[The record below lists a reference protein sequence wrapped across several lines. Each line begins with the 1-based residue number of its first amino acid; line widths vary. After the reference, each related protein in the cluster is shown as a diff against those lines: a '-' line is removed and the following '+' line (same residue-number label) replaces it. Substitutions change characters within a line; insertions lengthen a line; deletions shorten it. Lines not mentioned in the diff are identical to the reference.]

1 MDFLRRDVE
10 RGAQRG
16 AVLFNKPLV
25 LGSMPKTNL
34 RSARSERGSLGC
46 SHSFLLSPPT
56 ILYKLN
62 RKEKVRGTQ

>member
-16 AVLFNKPLV
+16 AVLFNKPLM

-34 RSARSERGSLGC
+34 PKRPQFTGFTG
-46 SHSFLLSPPT
+46 LLPLLLTLPPNNP
-56 ILYKLN
+56 L
-62 RKEKVRGTQ
+62 QA